1 MVRRGRGRGW
11 GDQGGIGSWVGL
23 TWSHSR
29 QHWQWVVGER
39 HAGGPRLGGQ
49 GAEIEFPRLLK

>member
-1 MVRRGRGRGW
+1 MRRGRGRGW
-11 GDQGGIGSWVGL
+11 DDQGGIGSWVGL